1 MSRIDYT
8 TGDYKG
14 FKLLMIDALQERLPD
29 YTDTSETDAG
39 MVILETVAK
48 ALDVLSYY
56 QMHRQMSA
64 FDNSTVK
71 TKFT

>member
-39 MVILETVAK
+39 MVILEGFGVT
-48 ALDVLSYY
+48 S
-56 QMHRQMSA
+56 
-64 FDNSTVK
+64 F
-71 TKFT
+71 